1 MKHTEEINNC
11 LDIIEK
17 EFISLNSL
25 LIENTIE
32 SRGDF
37 YKKSLVSSSLIND
50 NIYNITN
57 IVKNIREEKLEETKD
72 LSIKFLNENKNN
84 EKLKK
89 IKSSI
94 DERNILEVYNEN
106 KEDLFDEMSL
116 NLELFFEI
124 IKVSKENN
132 NYQIK
137 VEEIKKYRV
146 FIHDVINKLNLI
158 SINLIN
164 KILSKELEKKEILK
178 DESFFKN
185 MLIESLDTIT
195 LLKKDFILFKER
207 LIMSDEEYKKNLK
220 ELEENFYILL
230 PSLFQQKITF
240 QDAKAQTILTL
251 SNDEKYRKYLKYK
264 FNIDKE
270 EEVIKFL
277 NENFL

>member
-106 KEDLFDEMSL
+106 KEDLFDELSL

-137 VEEIKKYRV
+137 IEEIKKYRV

>member
-1 MKHTEEINNC
+1 MKHMEEINNC

-37 YKKSLVSSSLIND
+37 YKKSLISSSLIND

-106 KEDLFDEMSL
+106 KEDLFDELSL

-137 VEEIKKYRV
+137 IEEIKKYRV

-240 QDAKAQTILTL
+240 QDAKTQTILTL
-251 SNDEKYRKYLKYK
+251 SNDEKYKKYLKYK

>member
-1 MKHTEEINNC
+1 MKHMEEINNC

-106 KEDLFDEMSL
+106 KEDLFDELSL

-178 DESFFKN
+178 DEGFFKN

-195 LLKKDFILFKER
+195 LLKKDFILFKES

-240 QDAKAQTILTL
+240 QDAKTQTILTL

>member
-195 LLKKDFILFKER
+195 LLKKDFILFKES

>member
-1 MKHTEEINNC
+1 MKHMEEINNF

-195 LLKKDFILFKER
+195 LLKKDFILFKES